1 MNSKSPIFTAQSD
14 VALRIHVDR
23 AVRHYFAQLQGEQ
36 PSQVYDMVLA
46 EMEKPLLSVVLEY
59 TRGNQTR
66 AAEILG
72 LNRGTLRKKLKAHG
86 LIRGSLQHVS
96 DYHVY
101 ILILQIKEVSP
112 FLLAPCRKPEMAAHL
127 AIVQNNGEL
136 RDLREYEERH
146 QIVQ

>member
-23 AVRHYFAQLQGEQ
+23 AVRH
-36 PSQVYDMVLA
+36 MVLA

-86 LIRGSLQHVS
+86 LMS
-96 DYHVY
+96 
-101 ILILQIKEVSP
+101 E
-112 FLLAPCRKPEMAAHL
+112 
-127 AIVQNNGEL
+127 
-136 RDLREYEERH
+136 
-146 QIVQ
+146 

>member
-1 MNSKSPIFTAQSD
+1 MFPLTEHRAYLLAQPCLSQHATCDSNTLMIFLSCHSSGYCNRVFVFGFFAMNSKSPIFTAQSD

-36 PSQVYDMVLA
+36 PSQVYDLVLA

-72 LNRGTLRKKLKAHG
+72 LNRGTLRKKLKTHG
-86 LIRGSLQHVS
+86 LMS
-96 DYHVY
+96 
-101 ILILQIKEVSP
+101 E
-112 FLLAPCRKPEMAAHL
+112 
-127 AIVQNNGEL
+127 
-136 RDLREYEERH
+136 
-146 QIVQ
+146 

>member
-1 MNSKSPIFTAQSD
+1 MASYQSLGFGGIALSPKTALGHTDYIYISPYRSDILFFGLTRMNSKSPIFTAQSD

-86 LIRGSLQHVS
+86 LMS
-96 DYHVY
+96 
-101 ILILQIKEVSP
+101 E
-112 FLLAPCRKPEMAAHL
+112 
-127 AIVQNNGEL
+127 
-136 RDLREYEERH
+136 
-146 QIVQ
+146 

>member
-1 MNSKSPIFTAQSD
+1 MTKKFHHIAIVVKDLEDKIPFFCDVYNADLLGPIYFDKNQLVKVQFIQSSDIKIELLEPMNSKSPIFTAQSD

-86 LIRGSLQHVS
+86 LMS
-96 DYHVY
+96 
-101 ILILQIKEVSP
+101 E
-112 FLLAPCRKPEMAAHL
+112 
-127 AIVQNNGEL
+127 
-136 RDLREYEERH
+136 
-146 QIVQ
+146 

>member
-1 MNSKSPIFTAQSD
+1 MNSKSPIFCAQSD

-36 PSQVYDMVLA
+36 PAQVYDMVLA

-86 LIRGSLQHVS
+86 L
-96 DYHVY
+96 
-101 ILILQIKEVSP
+101 
-112 FLLAPCRKPEMAAHL
+112 MA
-127 AIVQNNGEL
+127 E
-136 RDLREYEERH
+136 
-146 QIVQ
+146 

>member
-1 MNSKSPIFTAQSD
+1 MIFRFFGLLRMNSKSPIFTAQSD

-86 LIRGSLQHVS
+86 LMS
-96 DYHVY
+96 
-101 ILILQIKEVSP
+101 E
-112 FLLAPCRKPEMAAHL
+112 
-127 AIVQNNGEL
+127 
-136 RDLREYEERH
+136 
-146 QIVQ
+146 

>member
-1 MNSKSPIFTAQSD
+1 MPVLKYSVLESRTEYSLNFIDHIYISLYPSDICFGLIRMNSKSPIFTAQSD

-72 LNRGTLRKKLKAHG
+72 LNSGTLRKKLKAHG
-86 LIRGSLQHVS
+86 LMS
-96 DYHVY
+96 
-101 ILILQIKEVSP
+101 E
-112 FLLAPCRKPEMAAHL
+112 
-127 AIVQNNGEL
+127 
-136 RDLREYEERH
+136 
-146 QIVQ
+146 

>member
-59 TRGNQTR
+59 TRGKRCGCSTKR
-66 AAEILG
+66 
-72 LNRGTLRKKLKAHG
+72 RCCFFKKLDKT
-86 LIRGSLQHVS
+86 RG
-96 DYHVY
+96 
-101 ILILQIKEVSP
+101 
-112 FLLAPCRKPEMAAHL
+112 AAVFVFCL
-127 AIVQNNGEL
+127 STE
-136 RDLREYEERH
+136 
-146 QIVQ
+146 

>member
-1 MNSKSPIFTAQSD
+1 MLRLFFIQLEDLWQANSSFVLELLRSKIRFSNLDHIYILLYPSDILFFGLTRMNSKSPIFTAQSD

-86 LIRGSLQHVS
+86 LMS
-96 DYHVY
+96 
-101 ILILQIKEVSP
+101 E
-112 FLLAPCRKPEMAAHL
+112 
-127 AIVQNNGEL
+127 
-136 RDLREYEERH
+136 
-146 QIVQ
+146 